1 MKKKKILISAYAC
14 EPNKGSEPEVGW
26 QWALTLSKL
35 GNQVYVITRSNNKK
49 NIDKYLNKRFI
60 KNLNFVY
67 YDLPKFI
74 LWLIKGNKN
83 SYSYLYFFLWQIGIF
98 FAVRPF
104 IKKINFDYIH
114 HVSFV
119 TYRIPSFLCFYN
131 IPFIFGPISGGDTV
145 PIKLRK
151 NFSLKNK
158 INELFRDF
166 SNFYISYSPLINL
179 VFKKSKLI
187 IVTSKETKKFIP
199 KIYHHKVKKLLAVG
213 IEKNKFIKIK
223 KKKNKYFNIIFVG
236 NLLDIKGPMIAI
248 KSFKIIKKK
257 TKKALFTIIGNGNL
271 KDELLKFSTENNLN
285 QSIVFKN
292 KVKRQDLFSIYKKSD
307 ILLAPYLRDS
317 GGLVILEAM
326 SHGVIPVTLNNG
338 GPGEIVNNNCGI
350 KINIKD
356 KNENLL
362 IKNLS
367 NSVTAIIKSKKKFY
381 LKRKNSFERTS
392 QFSWPNKVKYIYTNL
407 NYR

>member
-257 TKKALFTIIGNGNL
+257 TKKVLFTIIGNGNL